1 MKKSEVIRLYRA
13 LNQLGNL
20 SGVKFTYAVA
30 RNIAAL
36 KSEIESLEKATVASL
51 EYQEFDKLRVELVE
65 KHAKKNDKGKPIIE
79 GNTYVLEDE
88 KAFNKAFDKLR
99 DSHKKVV
106 DAREKQIQDYNKLL
120 DEEVTLD
127 NLHRFKLADVPEGI
141 TAAQMNGI
149 ADLVDES

>member
-20 SGVKFTYAVA
+20 SCVKFTYAVA

-106 DAREKQIQDYNKLL
+106 DAREKQITSD
-120 DEEVTLD
+120 
-127 NLHRFKLADVPEGI
+127 F
-141 TAAQMNGI
+141 
-149 ADLVDES
+149 